1 MATAS
6 EYYLRMPSVHW
17 IHFRCGNYA
26 IKWLNNNFFEQFLLI
41 YNCQNFS
48 VKYFVKFCSKIIDEV
63 SEYDAK
69 NKDMPTQDAKH
80 RMKDYKK
87 TSIWKG
93 IVVFEEF
100 LHKLEETWKGKRLE
114 ASGKYER

>member
-1 MATAS
+1 
-6 EYYLRMPSVHW
+6 
-17 IHFRCGNYA
+17 
-26 IKWLNNNFFEQFLLI
+26 
-41 YNCQNFS
+41 
-48 VKYFVKFCSKIIDEV
+48 
-63 SEYDAK
+63 
-69 NKDMPTQDAKH
+69 MPTQDAKH

>member
-1 MATAS
+1 M
-6 EYYLRMPSVHW
+6 LVCNH
-17 IHFRCGNYA
+17 
-26 IKWLNNNFFEQFLLI
+26 
-41 YNCQNFS
+41 QNFS
-48 VKYFVKFCSKIIDEV
+48 VKYIVKFFSKIIDEV
-63 SEYDAK
+63 SAYDAK
-69 NKDMPTQDAKH
+69 TKDMAAQDAKY

-114 ASGKYER
+114 ASGKSERYDILLLYSHN

>member
-1 MATAS
+1 
-6 EYYLRMPSVHW
+6 
-17 IHFRCGNYA
+17 
-26 IKWLNNNFFEQFLLI
+26 LNSSSWYI
-41 YNCQNFS
+41 VIRIFS
-48 VKYFVKFCSKIIDEV
+48 QVYFKFCSQIIDEV
-63 SEYDAK
+63 STYDAK
-69 NKDMPTQDAKH
+69 TKDMATQDDKH

-114 ASGKYER
+114 ASGKSER

>member
-1 MATAS
+1 MAA
-6 EYYLRMPSVHW
+6 
-17 IHFRCGNYA
+17 
-26 IKWLNNNFFEQFLLI
+26 
-41 YNCQNFS
+41 
-48 VKYFVKFCSKIIDEV
+48 
-63 SEYDAK
+63 
-69 NKDMPTQDAKH
+69 QDDKH

-114 ASGKYER
+114 ASGKFER